1 MKQKSVLKSIG
12 RVLLSDLYTLHKG
25 GKDSCQGDSGGPLIV
40 SDSNTNPVIYGI
52 GLFHVNI
59 PSSQNILKR
68 LYMKTTF
75 FFKLHT

>member
-1 MKQKSVLKSIG
+1 MYKSVGS
-12 RVLLSDLYTLHKG
+12 VLLSDLYTLHKG

-40 SDSNTNPVIYGI
+40 SDRNTKAVIYGI

-68 LYMKTTF
+68 LFVYENYLLF
-75 FFKLHT
+75 